1 MSSILLRVSGLDV
14 RYGKKVAVSG
24 AGLEVRTNEC
34 VALIGTNGA
43 GKSSLLKSIAGVQS
57 RAAGEVRFADKNA
70 SSWDAAASVS
80 HGLVLCP
87 EGRQLFPRMTVYEN
101 VTLGAFRRRLSE
113 KTQKEQFDQLVEL
126 FPVIGER
133 RRQHAGTLSG
143 GEQQMVA
150 LARALMG
157 SPRLLMLDEPSLG
170 LSPIMTDKLFETIGH
185 IVQRGC
191 SVLIAE
197 QNVYATLRCSDRAYV
212 VESGS
217 VSASYTPP
225 QIENDSR
232 LLLSLLGQRAG
243 EEADRDAGSKS
254 LCAA

>member
-1 MSSILLRVSGLDV
+1 MNSTLLQVSGLDV

-24 AGLEVRTNEC
+24 AGVAVGESEC

-43 GKSSLLKSIAGVQS
+43 GKSSLLKSIAGLQS
-57 RAAGEVRFADKNA
+57 RAGGSVRFAGEDA
-70 SSWDAAASVS
+70 AGWDAAASVS
-80 HGLVLCP
+80 RGLVLCP
-87 EGRQLFPRMTVYEN
+87 EGRQLFPRMTVFEN

-113 KTQKEQFDQLVEL
+113 TAQKEQFSHLVEL

-157 SPRLLMLDEPSLG
+157 APRLLMLDEPSLG
-170 LSPIMTDKLFETIGH
+170 LSPIMTDKLFEAIGQ

-197 QNVYATLRCSDRAYV
+197 QNVYATLKCSDRAYV
-212 VESGS
+212 VESGR
-217 VSASYTPP
+217 VSASYTPE
-225 QIENDSR
+225 QIERDSR
-232 LLLSLLGQRAG
+232 LLLSLLGQRGDERTENRASG
-243 EEADRDAGSKS
+243 GVCTA
-254 LCAA
+254 